1 MVRILSFL
9 TILIWQGLHLD
20 VVPFDSYLLFRSYH
34 QVKNCWIDTTPRQ
47 LSQPSDHAPVIVE
60 I

>member
-1 MVRILSFL
+1 MVRIFSFL

-20 VVPFDSYLLFRSYH
+20 VVPYDSNLHIAYY